1 MFESDNI
8 FIMADN
14 WLEKKFEEYSSGK
27 TKEQKAKE
35 RAWKKRMDA
44 YKKKL
49 AAEKVK
55 AEGDAETAK
64 KAKDETGKKK
74 EA

>member
-8 FIMADN
+8 FTMADN
-14 WLEKKFEEYSSGK
+14 WLEKKFEEYNSGK
-27 TKEQKAKE
+27 TKEQKSKE

-55 AEGDAETAK
+55 AEGDAEIVE